1 MTHPLLTKEI
11 TGASAWL
18 GSDME
23 DAERWM
29 LHLSADA
36 IASIDAAL
44 ADLEERRL
52 TPPLF
57 GKGDFPI
64 GSLAGPLATIADEL
78 ENGCGFFLLRGLPVE
93 RYDDVQIAM
102 IYYGIGLHLGM
113 PVGQNPQGDLIG
125 TVMNVGDIADPN
137 TRVFQTNAYLPYH
150 TDPSDAVCLLCIRKA
165 RMGGLSS
172 LVSAAAIHNAILREH
187 PAMLGLYY
195 RPYHYAHLRADGAGF
210 SPIFSYH
217 NGKLSCR
224 YLRQYI
230 ELGHE
235 QREQPLTEAERAALD
250 LFDVVSQRE
259 EMRLDMMLEPGDM
272 QFANNYA
279 VLHSRS
285 AFQDAEALD
294 MRRKLLRLWLNM
306 PNARRLAPDFPGR
319 NGFEVHHTVQH
330 VQSSI

>member
-1 MTHPLLTKEI
+1 MQHPLLTEEI
-11 TGASAWL
+11 TGPSAWS
-18 GSDME
+18 GADMA
-23 DAERWM
+23 DTGRWT
-29 LHLSADA
+29 LQLSEDA

-44 ADLEERRL
+44 AGVQARGMI
-52 TPPLF
+52 PPAF
-57 GKGDFPI
+57 EKEDFPI
-64 GSLAGPLATIADEL
+64 GSLAAPLAIAADQL
-78 ENGCGFFLLRGLPVE
+78 ENGCGFFVLRGLPVE
-93 RYDDVQIAM
+93 QYDDAQIAT
-102 IYYGIGLHLGM
+102 IYYGIGLHLGT

-165 RMGGLSS
+165 RDGGLSS

-195 RPYHYAHLRADGAGF
+195 RPYYYAHLRTDGAGF

-217 NGKLSCR
+217 DGKLSCR

-235 QREQPLTEAERAALD
+235 QREQPLTSVERAALD
-250 LFDVVSQRE
+250 LFDAVSQRE

-272 QFANNYA
+272 QFANNYM
-279 VLHSRS
+279 VLHSRN
-285 AFQDAEALD
+285 AFEDSEALNE
-294 MRRKLLRLWLNM
+294 RRKLLRLWLKM
-306 PNARRLAPDFPGR
+306 PNARKLSPDFPGR
-319 NGFEVHHTVQH
+319 NGFELAG
-330 VQSSI
+330 